1 MLSVSHLPI
10 FARVAVVQMRTK
22 MILFLVGCKQSVSV
36 ASKTSEAESVGTAEV
51 KTSARLSTEAEKK
64 IIGLA
69 SGSRLLLGT
78 SEPGGGACPRS
89 AADCSSNTVDIR
101 SMNSNISLCSRFI
114 VTEITWIT
122 NALVYCLHVFF

>member
-10 FARVAVVQMRTK
+10 FARVAIVQVRTK
-22 MILFLVGCKQSVSV
+22 VILFLVGCKQSVPV

-69 SGSRLLLGT
+69 SGSRLLLVT
-78 SEPGGGACPRS
+78 SKPRGRACSRS
-89 AADCSSNTVDIR
+89 AEAK
-101 SMNSNISLCSRFI
+101 
-114 VTEITWIT
+114 
-122 NALVYCLHVFF
+122 